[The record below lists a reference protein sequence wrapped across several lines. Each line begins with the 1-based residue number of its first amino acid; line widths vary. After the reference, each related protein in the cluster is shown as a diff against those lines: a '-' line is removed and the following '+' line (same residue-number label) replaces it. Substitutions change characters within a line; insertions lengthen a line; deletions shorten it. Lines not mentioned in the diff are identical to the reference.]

1 MRSDGLGVMVLLLL
15 VAVDAGAQ
23 GYGPGSLDL
32 VEQAPAHL
40 LGFSSSA
47 PRAFDQE
54 REMDLQ
60 AIDAYARKRRAAG
73 FVASERPER
82 WTLFGRLGPMNFTNQ
97 LDADGSGVQL
107 TLRRNGHGVTGKIY
121 VGLHRRF

>member
-1 MRSDGLGVMVLLLL
+1 MRSAGLGVMVLLLL

-60 AIDAYARKRRAAG
+60 AINSYVGKRRAAG